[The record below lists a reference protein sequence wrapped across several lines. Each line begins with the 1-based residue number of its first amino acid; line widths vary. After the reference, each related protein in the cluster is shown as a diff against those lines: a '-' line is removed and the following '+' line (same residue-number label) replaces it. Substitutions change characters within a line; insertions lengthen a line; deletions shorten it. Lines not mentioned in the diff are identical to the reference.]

1 MSMCGMCLVYTKRA
15 QEGYM
20 ALASMCH
27 AQKLNL
33 FYIRPKIHMSSHE
46 GFLAYNI
53 GFVMRG

>member
-1 MSMCGMCLVYTKRA
+1 MCGMCLVYTKRA